1 MIVLLL
7 TALAGGFGGAAR
19 FTVDTLLAAR
29 NRFSI
34 PIGTLVVNATA
45 CLLLGIVTGIAI
57 GHAGADDLRSVLGT
71 GLLGG
76 YSTFSTASV
85 EGARLL
91 RQGRIGAATVHG
103 GGMLL
108 LSLGTSTLGL
118 VIGSAV

>member
-7 TALAGGFGGAAR
+7 TALAGGVGGAAR

-45 CLLLGIVTGIAI
+45 CLLLGIVTGITI

-91 RQGRIGAATVHG
+91 RQGRIGAAAVHG

-118 VIGSAV
+118 IIGLAV

>member
-1 MIVLLL
+1 MTILLL

-29 NRFSI
+29 SRFSI
-34 PIGTLVVNATA
+34 PVGTLVVNVSA
-45 CLLLGIVTGIAI
+45 CLLLGILTGLALT
-57 GHAGADDLRSVLGT
+57 HHGADDLRSVLGT

-91 RQGRIGAATVHG
+91 RQGRIRAAAVHG

-108 LSLGTSTLGL
+108 LSLGAALAGL
-118 VIGSAV
+118 AAGSAL